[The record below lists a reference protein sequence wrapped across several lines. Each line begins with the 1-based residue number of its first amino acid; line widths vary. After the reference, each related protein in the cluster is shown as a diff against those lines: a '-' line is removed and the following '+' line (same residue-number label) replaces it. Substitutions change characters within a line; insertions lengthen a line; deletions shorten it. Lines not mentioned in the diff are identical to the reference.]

1 MRVSCVVF
9 PPLLPLCAPVGLT
22 GAHNFLLSNPSGLVS
37 TGRKGFLFAAT
48 LRYNAGASGL
58 TDGRS
63 GVLSSENYFMP
74 HRFRY
79 RPFLVLGLVICLAL
93 LTPLAVFAQTGP
105 DARSQQVLEQLANG
119 DPLQQEQASQELA
132 AIASP
137 ALVPDLTRI
146 FRAADNP
153 RPAAAV
159 LGAVGTP
166 AAMAVLV
173 SGLADEEL
181 TPRRNA
187 AQRVLLEMEVEA
199 VPALMVGLSNQSP
212 QTRRHAAT
220 VLGFIKSP
228 RAGNSLLRVAQS
240 DEDARVR
247 QEAVWALGEI
257 GEARMMPAL
266 KAISRSDPDL
276 EVRIEAERA
285 MLRAGGGF

>member
-1 MRVSCVVF
+1 MLYRRF
-9 PPLLPLCAPVGLT
+9 FLP
-22 GAHNFLLSNPSGLVS
+22 GLV
-37 TGRKGFLFAAT
+37 LC
-48 LRYNAGASGL
+48 L
-58 TDGRS
+58 T
-63 GVLSSENYFMP
+63 
-74 HRFRY
+74 
-79 RPFLVLGLVICLAL
+79 L
-93 LTPLAVFAQTGP
+93 LTPLTVFAQTGP
-105 DARSQQVLEQLANG
+105 DARSQQLLDQLANG
-119 DPLQQEQASQELA
+119 DPLQQEQAGQDLA
-132 AIASP
+132 ALASP
-137 ALVPDLTRI
+137 SLVPDLTRI

-153 RPAAAV
+153 RPAAVV

-181 TPRRNA
+181 TPQRNA

-228 RAGNSLLRVAQS
+228 RAGNSLLRVAGS
-240 DEDARVR
+240 DQDARVR

-276 EVRIEAERA
+276 DVRIEAERA
-285 MLRAGGGF
+285 MLRTGGGF